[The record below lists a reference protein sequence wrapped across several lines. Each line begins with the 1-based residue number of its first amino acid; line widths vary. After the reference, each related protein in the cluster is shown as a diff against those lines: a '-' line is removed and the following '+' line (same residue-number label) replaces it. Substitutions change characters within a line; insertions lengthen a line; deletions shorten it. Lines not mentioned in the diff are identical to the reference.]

1 LGDTEEAL
9 SGWEQAYTAAMARE
23 DAERAGISA
32 EAAVGLA
39 AALFVSNMYLAGRLR
54 PIEEVLNGALDR
66 EDHRAR

>member
-1 LGDTEEAL
+1 VWWRAL
-9 SGWEQAYTAAMARE
+9 L
-23 DAERAGISA
+23 AGFASFLVAWISPVPRTFVG

-54 PIEEVLNGALDR
+54 RIEEVLNGALDR